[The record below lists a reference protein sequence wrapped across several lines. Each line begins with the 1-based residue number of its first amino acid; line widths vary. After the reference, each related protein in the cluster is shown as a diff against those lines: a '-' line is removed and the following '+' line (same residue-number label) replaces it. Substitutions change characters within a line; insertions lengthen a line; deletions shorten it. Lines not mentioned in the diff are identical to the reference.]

1 MQSDFVTDREGMR
14 KALYEAKDAIQHA
27 RDAGLNVME
36 FDRLLSEAVVWSY
49 RLDFV
54 SARNI
59 ADRTAW
65 LATNA
70 LAKAVA

>member
-27 RDAGLNVME
+27 RDAGLNVMQ

-54 SARNI
+54 VARNI
-59 ADRTAW
+59 ADRAAW

>member
-1 MQSDFVTDREGMR
+1 MQSDFVTDRDGMR

-54 SARNI
+54 RARNI